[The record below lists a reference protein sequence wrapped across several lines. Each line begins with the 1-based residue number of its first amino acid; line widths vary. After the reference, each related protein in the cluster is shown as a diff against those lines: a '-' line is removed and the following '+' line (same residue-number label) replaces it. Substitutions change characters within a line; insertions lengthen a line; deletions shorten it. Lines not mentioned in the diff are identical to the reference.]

1 MLGFDSFGFV
11 TGMVVVFLAA
21 MVRGY
26 SGFGFSAL
34 IVTSLTL
41 LLPPAEVVPIAIL
54 LEIAG
59 SLGLLKQVWKEVA
72 WRTTAWLL
80 AGAGLGMPAGF
91 ALLVHLPAE
100 TMRVVIALL
109 VLGASLLIWFGF
121 RLRGASGVGRNV
133 ATGVASGLAN
143 GTAAVGGLPVVLLF
157 ISSAR
162 TAASTRATL
171 IVYLLISDLYGAG
184 LAWGNGLVTGL
195 ALERAGLFCLPLFL
209 GQWLGHRRFLATA
222 PETFRRFV
230 LILLMALATAALA
243 RAALG

>member
-1 MLGFDSFGFV
+1 MLGFDTFGIV
-11 TGMVVVFLAA
+11 TAIVVVFLAA

-34 IVTSLTL
+34 IVISLTL

-59 SLGLLKQVWKEVA
+59 SLGLLKQVWKDIA

-109 VLGASLLIWFGF
+109 VLGASVLIWFGF
-121 RLRGASGVGRNV
+121 RLRGTSSVGRDV

-162 TAASTRATL
+162 SAASTRATL

-195 ALERAGLFCLPLFL
+195 VLERAGLFCVPLFL
-209 GQWLGHRRFLATA
+209 GQWLGHRRFIATA
-222 PETFRRFV
+222 PDDFRRFV
-230 LILLMALATAALA
+230 LILLMTLATAALA
-243 RAALG
+243 RSALG